1 MGQILSRLLSCSST
15 LSWPDQNQ
23 GNNDRSIAYLTVP
36 GCCLIILA
44 VGPLLSSG
52 LQVLTNIL
60 AAIWHLLCLT
70 ILWSMGVSWLP
81 FGISSW
87 FLNNHASL
95 LCHVMIT
102 LSSLVLGHPSPWPY
116 HGHLPGHV
124 IWTYVLFSL
133 IGFCFIG
140 FSVCHCLY
148 LLHGHFKP
156 SLLSIQI
163 SHPFVIFLGW
173 TSPLKPIVISH
184 LGRLW
189 HVCPQQTLLSEG
201 NKLVVQCFLQYL
213 YCNVYA
219 HVFIAS
225 WALSRP

>member
-1 MGQILSRLLSCSST
+1 MGRILSWLLSCSST

-23 GNNDRSIAYLTVP
+23 GNNDRSIAYPTVP

-87 FLNNHASL
+87 LLNNHASL
-95 LCHVMIT
+95 LCHVKIT
-102 LSSLVLGHPSPWPY
+102 LSSLVLGHLSPWPY

-124 IWTYVLFSL
+124 IWTYVLFSPISL
-133 IGFCFIG
+133 IGVCFIG
-140 FSVCHCLY
+140 FSVSRSWAIGIGHCLCLY
-148 LLHGHFKP
+148 LLCDHFKLP
-156 SLLSIQI
+156 CSRYKYPTPLSF
-163 SHPFVIFLGW
+163 SWDGHHP
-173 TSPLKPIVISH
+173 
-184 LGRLW
+184 
-189 HVCPQQTLLSEG
+189 
-201 NKLVVQCFLQYL
+201 
-213 YCNVYA
+213 
-219 HVFIAS
+219 
-225 WALSRP
+225 